1 MPGSSDGANSGS
13 MASVRIVPRSGM
25 RVRCTA

>member
-13 MASVRIVPRSGM
+13 IASMRMVPRNGM